1 MVLLDSSKRTV
12 PFATSACIIE
22 QVVELLCEK
31 NGFGTTSLCTAISDG
46 TLGMCEIIL
55 RRVEDYLGHTKV
67 RRYCTTWMLLT
78 LIVYSPTII
87 IIILV

>member
-22 QVVELLCEK
+22 QVVELLCE
-31 NGFGTTSLCTAISDG
+31 NGFGTTPLCTAISDG

-67 RRYCTTWMLLT
+67 WRYCTTCMLLI
-78 LIVYSPTII
+78 LLVYFPTTII
-87 IIILV
+87 IFILL